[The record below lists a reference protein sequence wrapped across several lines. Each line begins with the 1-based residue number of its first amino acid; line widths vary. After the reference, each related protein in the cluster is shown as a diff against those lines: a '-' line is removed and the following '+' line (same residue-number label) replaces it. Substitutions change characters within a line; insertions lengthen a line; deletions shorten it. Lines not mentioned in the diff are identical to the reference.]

1 MLAKLSNM
9 IRSVLRSSQQGEQ
22 MPQVSGAAGPL
33 DAGEVKSMVRGIVTT
48 RPDEIG
54 CDQCFEELD
63 RFVEM
68 TLAGKNV
75 AEAMPLVQDHL
86 ERCRDCREEFE
97 ALLAALRALA

>member
-1 MLAKLSNM
+1 VDVLKNIVRKIFPSRQEGTAKLEG
-9 IRSVLRSSQQGEQ
+9 QQLKRLVQ
-22 MPQVSGAAGPL
+22 AVMTV
-33 DAGEVKSMVRGIVTT
+33 

-54 CDQCFEELD
+54 CDECFEQVD

-68 TLAGKNV
+68 ELAGKDA

-86 ERCRDCREEFE
+86 ERCRDCKEEFE